1 MRFFQ
6 GCCVFIV
13 FSALAFAQGTP
24 PPDLAELTQS
34 ELPQQAVTV
43 QGAQPSG
50 LGMPTNFQQ
59 VKSLVKKQI
68 NKAIDGRPYPSVDTW
83 KALSTRQK
91 FDIFLRHT
99 YSPGTFAG
107 AAVDA
112 FKGDFR
118 DKNREYERGWRGLGQ
133 RAGIELATS
142 ESDVFFQQFLVPSIL
157 KQDPR
162 YYRNPDLPFV
172 QRAVYS
178 MSRVVITHADD
189 GHETF
194 NCSKII
200 GGAISQALSDLY
212 VPAQR
217 QGFHPIMDRVTFN
230 LARDAGFNLVHE
242 FWPDLRRKFLHR

>member
-1 MRFFQ
+1 MRFLQ
-6 GCCVFIV
+6 GCCVLIV
-13 FSALAFAQGTP
+13 SSAIAFAQGTP
-24 PPDLAELTQS
+24 PPDVAQVAQS
-34 ELPQQAVTV
+34 EPPQTVPV
-43 QGAQPSG
+43 QGAPPSSQET
-50 LGMPTNFQQ
+50 PTNFQQ
-59 VKSLVKKQI
+59 VKSLVKRQI
-68 NKAIDGRPYPSVDTW
+68 NKAIDGRAYPNVDTW
-83 KALSTRQK
+83 KPLTTRQK

-99 YSPGTFAG
+99 YAPSTFAG

-112 FKGDFR
+112 FKEDFS
-118 DKNREYERGWRGLGQ
+118 DHNREYERGWRGLGQ

-162 YYRNPDLPFV
+162 YFRNPDLPLV
-172 QRAVYS
+172 KRAAYA
-178 MSRVVITHADD
+178 MSRVVITHAND

-200 GGAISQALSDLY
+200 GGAMSQALSDLY

-217 QGFHPIMDRVTFN
+217 QGLYPIVDRVTFN
-230 LARDAGFNLVHE
+230 LVRDAGFNLVHE